1 MSKQLLT
8 KWTTPIAQTLDTRSV
23 NVAAEMLEEVMA
35 HPNIMK
41 DVKVGSLR
49 ISDCMEEFPICT
61 SYIQNVLR
69 PEVDMYVRGAF
80 SHTPKNL
87 RWSAWV
93 HTCLNGNGLV
103 PHYHMGDEHI
113 TSIFYL
119 TESKAGLFIR
129 NPLANM
135 IRNWPQEILTGPHMR
150 DICIDPRPG
159 KFVAF
164 PTYLD
169 HYVMAAEPDF
179 RVSIAIDWCFE

>member
-1 MSKQLLT
+1 M
-8 KWTTPIAQTLDTRSV
+8 
-23 NVAAEMLEEVMA
+23 AASLMLEEVMQ
-35 HPNIMK
+35 HPDVMK

-49 ISDCMEEFPICT
+49 LSDRKDEFPL
-61 SYIQNVLR
+61 SVDYIDTQLR
-69 PEVDMYVRGAF
+69 HEIEMYIRSNYQHHA
-80 SHTPKNL
+80 KNL

-93 HTCLNGNGLV
+93 HTCFNGNGLV
-103 PHYHMGDEHI
+103 PHYHMGDEHL

-119 TESKAGLFIR
+119 TRSKAGLFIR

-135 IRNWPQEILTGPHMR
+135 IRNWPQEILKGEMADYR
-150 DICIDPRPG
+150 VDPRPG
-159 KFVAF
+159 YFVAF